1 MKVTIPVQVLIR
13 DIGTCPMCNFDSLRK
28 VTGCHL
34 TPRGVTTVFEQVFCG
49 RCLSDLRESL

>member
-13 DIGTCPMCNFDSLRK
+13 DVGECPLCGFDSLRK

-34 TPRGVTTVFEQVFCG
+34 TPQGVTTVFEQLSCG
-49 RCLSDLRESL
+49 RCVSDLRESL